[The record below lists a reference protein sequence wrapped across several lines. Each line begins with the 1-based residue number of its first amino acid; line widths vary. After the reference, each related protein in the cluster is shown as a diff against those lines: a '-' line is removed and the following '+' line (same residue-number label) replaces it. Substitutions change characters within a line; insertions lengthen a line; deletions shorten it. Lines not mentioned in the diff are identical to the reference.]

1 VVVSAHPEG
10 VHYRAFLS
18 YSHRDASFA
27 ARLHRRLEAY
37 VLPSRLGANR
47 RLSPIFKDREELP
60 AARDLSDQVRAA
72 LTASDCLIV
81 ACSPAAAASPW
92 VAREIETFRTLHP
105 GRPILAALIQGEPTE
120 AFPAVLYEGGVEPL
134 AADFRKDGDGDRLA
148 FLKLVAGIAGVGV
161 DQLIQ
166 RDAQRRLR
174 GVMAVTA
181 VALVAVVAMG
191 GMTFVALEARAEAE
205 RQRAE
210 ALLQRDQAEGLV
222 AFMLTDL
229 REGLKGVGSLALL
242 TKVNRRAL
250 DYYAAQDAE
259 GLSAE
264 SLLLRARVLQA
275 MGEDYMARG
284 DDVSAA
290 ARFEEAYLVSDRL
303 LLAAAED
310 PERLFVHAQS
320 AYWRGF
326 VAYSRNQARS
336 ARIAWENYRTL
347 AQRLALQQPSA
358 VRSHQEIAFAEGAL
372 CSLSIEQ
379 EQNSGVALD
388 SCDVSLRRMR
398 QALVASKGDTRVKLE
413 VATRLAWMADAEVL
427 AGKLDS
433 ARSHRIEQAGILEQ
447 LLRHDPS
454 NAEFLQNWG
463 GAQRGLAR
471 IAYLQNDQA
480 TARRHL
486 VSYRNVFLPLAARD
500 PENRLWREQIAFADR
515 ALDHLNNK
523 QDARN
528 ALP

>member
-72 LTASDCLIV
+72 LAASDCLIV

-120 AFPAVLYEGGVEPL
+120 AFPAALYEGGAEPL

-210 ALLQRDQAEGLV
+210 AEGLV
-222 AFMLTDL
+222 QFMITDL
-229 REGLKGVGSLALL
+229 RARLKGVG
-242 TKVNRRAL
+242 
-250 DYYAAQDAE
+250 D
-259 GLSAE
+259 LS
-264 SLLLRARVLQA
+264 VLQSVNDKA
-275 MGEDYMARG
+275 L
-284 DDVSAA
+284 
-290 ARFEEAYLVSDRL
+290 AYYEGKQPDQLPQSSQL
-303 LLAAAED
+303 LLARLLHAKGEEEELQGDREAAGRSWRRAGQLTG
-310 PERLFVHAQS
+310 RLYRQSPDNSEVVWTDAQS
-320 AYWRGF
+320 RFWLGKLAYLHRSSTGSREHWLIYQTRARKFSSLAPQDNRAPAELAYSEGAMCTLHVELDQDKASAKRSCQTALDLMF
-326 VAYSRNQARS
+326 VALKRS
-336 ARIAWENYRTL
+336 PDDPGLIR
-347 AQRLALQQPSA
+347 
-358 VRSHQEIAFAEGAL
+358 
-372 CSLSIEQ
+372 
-379 EQNSGVALD
+379 D
-388 SCDVSLRRMR
+388 
-398 QALVASKGDTRVKLE
+398 
-413 VATRLAWMADAEVL
+413 VATRLGWLAQAQVLNEELQAARLSRLQQVAMLERLLANDPRNAEVL
-427 AGKLDS
+427 QD
-433 ARSHRIEQAGILEQ
+433 
-447 LLRHDPS
+447 
-454 NAEFLQNWG
+454 WG
-463 GAQRGLAR
+463 SAQRGLTR
-471 IAYLQNDQA
+471 IAYLAGKPSLAKVHLEQMKA
-480 TARRHL
+480 T
-486 VSYRNVFLPLAARD
+486 FGPLAQRD
-500 PENRLWREQIAFADR
+500 PSNKVWFDQLAYVVEMKKYLENRDLKNDKRR
-515 ALDHLNNK
+515 
-523 QDARN
+523 
-528 ALP
+528 